1 MAIDFINKYALFC
14 NLHLDFEKT
23 YSIMK
28 IDFTIKLCIIEAIQ
42 SFDLSVL
49 NAIESSLKCGFLDF
63 SPCLSGI

>member
-1 MAIDFINKYALFC
+1 MQNGNRLYKKYALFC

-28 IDFTIKLCIIEAIQ
+28 IAFTIKLCIIEAIQ

-49 NAIESSLKCGFLDF
+49 NAIERKRGY
-63 SPCLSGI
+63 